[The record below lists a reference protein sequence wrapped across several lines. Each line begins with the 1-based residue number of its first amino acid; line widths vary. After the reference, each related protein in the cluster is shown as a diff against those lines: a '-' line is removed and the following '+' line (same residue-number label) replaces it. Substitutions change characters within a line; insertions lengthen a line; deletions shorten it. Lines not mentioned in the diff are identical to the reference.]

1 MLQLG
6 KRNVF
11 FSNEATSLCWELP
24 QNLETWMVTQRFNN
38 LKAKIILFETTLI
51 VNVTTVKQTWTRNV
65 FVWTVISRC
74 IAILWHQASC
84 HQLVCCHQWLQA
96 RCHQLLH
103 QASCHLLK
111 PSQLLL
117 HRQIEKLFHC
127 RQLLHYQKLFHC
139 HQLLHFQKLFH
150 CRELLYYHQWLQV
163 FSEVWLCEL
172 ITCCIFET
180 TFVWGSKVMR
190 MLLALS
196 SVSVTS
202 SVVFCK
208 VTDATCWRRFSK
220 VLVKIVNQRSAPLL
234 VTRSI
239 PDASLL
245 QSTAFWWV
253 EQFWH
258 LTEVPEI
265 SVMRFLQT

>member
-84 HQLVCCHQWLQA
+84 HQLLCCHQWLQA

-103 QASCHLLK
+103 CHYCNQANCCSITRLRSCFIAV
-111 PSQLLL
+111 S
-117 HRQIEKLFHC
+117 C
-127 RQLLHYQKLFHC
+127 
-139 HQLLHFQKLFH
+139 
-150 CRELLYYHQWLQV
+150 
-163 FSEVWLCEL
+163 S
-172 ITCCIFET
+172 ITRSCFTVISCCISRSCFIVVSCCIFISG
-180 TFVWGSKVMR
+180 FK
-190 MLLALS
+190 
-196 SVSVTS
+196 
-202 SVVFCK
+202 FFQ
-208 VTDATCWRRFSK
+208 RFGC
-220 VLVKIVNQRSAPLL
+220 VNLVHV
-234 VTRSI
+234 
-239 PDASLL
+239 
-245 QSTAFWWV
+245 AFLR
-253 EQFWH
+253 QH
-258 LTEVPEI
+258 LCEDRKWCECCL
-265 SVMRFLQT
+265 R

>member
-1 MLQLG
+1 MASSQVPSAASLSLLQ
-6 KRNVF
+6 
-11 FSNEATSLCWELP
+11 
-24 QNLETWMVTQRFNN
+24 
-38 LKAKIILFETTLI
+38 
-51 VNVTTVKQTWTRNV
+51 
-65 FVWTVISRC
+65 
-74 IAILWHQASC
+74 
-84 HQLVCCHQWLQA
+84 
-96 RCHQLLH
+96 
-103 QASCHLLK
+103 

-117 HRQIEKLFHC
+117 HRQIEKLLHC

-150 CRELLYYHQWLQV
+150 SRELLYYHQWLQV

-172 ITCCIFET
+172 STCCIFET

-202 SVVFCK
+202 SVLFCK
-208 VTDATCWRRFSK
+208 VTDDTCWRRFSK

-234 VTRSI
+234 VTHSI

-258 LTEVPEI
+258 LTEVPET
-265 SVMRFLQT
+265 SVMCFLQTKQDRSTDNLRTNLKLFTKICSSGVSRIAGPFKEDRVFYSWV